1 MNIASRIILACVFT
15 AAFSCSLVG
24 QDNPLAKNRLG
35 IVSEKP
41 ANGRFVKTDAGFMVP
56 YSFTIPGT
64 NVQIDMVPI
73 PAGTVRVGSPAY
85 EVGRE
90 EYEGPQVDV
99 AIEPFWMG
107 KYEITWA
114 QFEPYMAVNFAFKR
128 FADSKIRKITDKN
141 AIDAITAPSAL
152 YDPSF
157 TYDAGDELD
166 MPAATMTQ
174 FSAKQFTKWLSLLS
188 EDFYRL
194 PSEAEW
200 EHAARAN
207 STSAYFFGDD
217 PAELPKYGWFEKNS
231 DFERHRVG
239 QLKPNPWGL
248 YDIYGNVAEWTLDQ
262 HENQTYQQLHKK
274 MAVTMI
280 DAINWPQDQYGR
292 ISKGGS
298 WELPAEKCRNASR
311 LIEDPKWKDE
321 DPEFLKSPWWYTTYP
336 GTGVGI
342 RIVRPLSEPS
352 IRIEKEKFWDEIQ
365 EIKDIAKHSISGNGR
380 GAFGLVDKKL
390 PDAIK
395 RVKADGQRRPI
406 KIK

>member
-1 MNIASRIILACVFT
+1 MGNTSRILFAGMLF
-15 AAFSCSLVG
+15 AFLSDTLCG
-24 QDNPLAKNRLG
+24 QDKPTSENRIG

-41 ANGRFVKTDAGFMVP
+41 ANGRFVKIDGGYMVP
-56 YSFTIPGT
+56 YSFKIPGT
-64 NVQIDMVPI
+64 DVQIEMVPV
-73 PAGTVRVGSPAY
+73 PAGTVRVGSPAF

-90 EYEGPQVDV
+90 DYEGPQVDV

-107 KYEITWA
+107 KYEVTWA

-128 FADSKIRKITDKN
+128 LENARIRKVDAKN
-141 AIDAITAPSAL
+141 KIDAITAPSAL

-157 TYDAGDELD
+157 SYEAGDALD

-174 FSAKQFTKWLSLLS
+174 FSAKQFTKWLSLLC

-200 EHAARAN
+200 EHAARSN
-207 STSAYFFGDD
+207 TKTVYFFGDD
-217 PAELPKYGWFEKNS
+217 PAELHKYGWFEKNS
-231 DFERHRVG
+231 DYERHRVG

-248 YDIYGNVAEWTLDQ
+248 HDIYGNVAEWTLDQ
-262 HENQTYQQLHKK
+262 HDPLTYKRLHEK

-280 DAINWPQDQYGR
+280 DAINWPQHQYAR

-298 WELPAEKCRNASR
+298 WELPAGQCRTASR
-311 LIEDPKWKDE
+311 LIDDKKWKEE
-321 DPEFLKSPWWYTTYP
+321 DPEFLKSPWWYTSYP

-342 RIVRPLSEPS
+342 RIVRPLEEPS
-352 IRIEKEKFWDEIQ
+352 IRSEKEKFWDDIQ
-365 EIKDIAKHSISGNGR
+365 EVKEIAKHTILGNGR
-380 GAFGLVDKKL
+380 GAYGLVDKSL

-395 RVKADGQRRPI
+395 RVKADKQRRPI
-406 KIK
+406 KIR